1 MKRVVVLTAV
11 FLVVASGAAAAQP
24 LMVQGVRE
32 LGVSGL
38 LDDNGDHLGLMLDGR
53 FGYFVVDGIEAGVYG
68 GVALRGSGN
77 RDVTIGLFSE
87 YNFDMG
93 GPMVPHV
100 GLGVGTGWSD
110 IGTKHDNYVEI
121 EAWGGMKYFF
131 IDYAAF
137 GFDLALQ
144 YATEDIYN
152 GYDDPIDWAIRLSTR
167 WFF

>member
-1 MKRVVVLTAV
+1 M
-11 FLVVASGAAAAQP
+11 VVASMAVAAQP

-32 LGVSGL
+32 VGLSGF
-38 LDDNGDHLGLMLDGR
+38 LDDNGEHLGLMLDGR
-53 FGYFVVDGIEAGVYG
+53 FGYFLVDGIEAGVYG

-77 RDVTIGLFSE
+77 RDTSLGLFSE
-87 YNFDMG
+87 YNFDIG

-100 GLGVGTGWSD
+100 GLGLGMGWSD
-110 IGTKHDNYVEI
+110 IGTKHDSYVEL
-121 EAWGGMKYFF
+121 EAWGGVKYFF

-137 GFDLALQ
+137 GLDLALQ
-144 YATEDIYN
+144 YATEDVYN